1 MKGANL
7 PKILVL
13 HGPNLNLL
21 GTREPNIY
29 GVTTLGMLNDTLINR
44 AFERDIELECKQ
56 TNAEHELVQFVQ
68 QAKTDGVAFLI
79 INAAAYAHTSIALR
93 DALLAV
99 NLPFIEVH
107 ISNIYKREE
116 FRLRSYL
123 DDIAYGVIT
132 GFGAFSYELALD
144 AAIKFLYKQEQ

>member
-107 ISNIYKREE
+107 ISNIHKREE

-123 DDIAYGVIT
+123 ADIAYGVIT

>member
-1 MKGANL
+1 M
-7 PKILVL
+7 L

-29 GVTTLGMLNDTLINR
+29 GVTTLGMLNDTLITR

-79 INAAAYAHTSIALR
+79 INAAAYTHTSIALR

-107 ISNIYKREE
+107 ISNIYNREE

-123 DDIAYGVIT
+123 ADIAYGVIT